1 MQWFEIA
8 KFHLKQIIIKS
19 ISKLHKHL
27 HLLKIINEIIK
38 LKNATS
44 TSIKKKKN
52 LQDHNIFNSVTKFI
66 WLIYGP
72 ALAPDY
78 LDLNLC
84 QKNHPI
90 FFNNVLNM
98 NNFLNMNNK

>member
-44 TSIKKKKN
+44 TSIKKKKISKIITS
-52 LQDHNIFNSVTKFI
+52 LTQPLNS
-66 WLIYGP
+66 Y
-72 ALAPDY
+72 D
-78 LDLNLC
+78 
-84 QKNHPI
+84 
-90 FFNNVLNM
+90 
-98 NNFLNMNNK
+98 

>member
-44 TSIKKKKN
+44 TSIKKKKKISKIITS
-52 LQDHNIFNSVTKFI
+52 LTQSLNS
-66 WLIYGP
+66 Y
-72 ALAPDY
+72 D
-78 LDLNLC
+78 
-84 QKNHPI
+84 
-90 FFNNVLNM
+90 
-98 NNFLNMNNK
+98 